1 MPQLLL
7 FVGLAITVT
16 SAVALLARLWY
27 EHPRTPKLE
36 PIAAR
41 RWRRRGHV
49 AVPRGEIQT
58 RQQKWELELRRAG
71 WNLQAREFFAIWAGS
86 PVLGALVGL
95 IMWGVSGLVLGAAAG
110 AVLPYWL
117 LRSAQHKRIV
127 AYEKQ
132 LLTALSLVA
141 GSLRA
146 GHGLVE
152 AMRVASEELGDPL
165 RWEFSLVMRESQ
177 VGVPLPDALQHMY
190 QRVPSPDLDLVITA
204 ILIQREV
211 GGNLAE
217 ILDTIGET
225 IRERIRLRGE
235 VRTLTTQGRV
245 SAWVVGAL
253 PVVLGLILTIMN
265 RPTMMMFFHHPLG
278 RLMLAIGVAMELL
291 GVMVIRRIIAIDV

>member
-1 MPQLLL
+1 MAEVLL
-7 FVGLAITVT
+7 FLGLAIAFT
-16 SAVALLARLWY
+16 SAAAMVARLW
-27 EHPRTPKLE
+27 EERPQVPRLE
-36 PIAAR
+36 PVVAR

-58 RQQKWELELRRAG
+58 RREKWELELRRAG
-71 WNLQAREFFAIWAGS
+71 WNLQAREFFLVWGAAPLVGAFFGFALFGLTGV
-86 PVLGALVGL
+86 VLGV
-95 IMWGVSGLVLGAAAG
+95 AAG

-117 LRSAQHKRIV
+117 LQNAQRKRIA
-127 AYEKQ
+127 AYERQ
-132 LLTALSLVA
+132 LLTALSLVSA
-141 GSLRA
+141 SLRA
-146 GHGLVE
+146 GHGLIE

-253 PVVLGLILTIMN
+253 PVILGVILTLMN
-265 RPTMMMFFHHPLG
+265 RATMVMFFHHPLG
-278 RLMLAIGVAMELL
+278 RLLLVTGVAMELL
-291 GVMVIRRIIAIDV
+291 GVVVIRRIVAIEV